1 MFFTKNWN
9 ASILTDD
16 DGGGAGLVGAGLTH
30 LPTYIF
36 YYFIVKK
43 NVGEIL
49 GKLWLAS
56 RILSKLSSKLINKYA
71 IQLTYTQCSIEHSAV
86 TTVGEKEE
94 AFAEGIV

>member
-1 MFFTKNWN
+1 MPVHTTYYIPR
-9 ASILTDD
+9 ALMMMVV
-16 DGGGAGLVGAGLTH
+16 VGAGLTH
-30 LPTYIF
+30 LLHTKYIF

-49 GKLWLAS
+49 GKLWLTS
-56 RILSKLSSKLINKYA
+56 RILSKLSSKLINT

-94 AFAEGIV
+94 AFTEGIV

>member
-1 MFFTKNWN
+1 MPVHTTYYIPR
-9 ASILTDD
+9 ALMMM
-16 DGGGAGLVGAGLTH
+16 VVEGAGLTH
-30 LPTYIF
+30 LLHTKYIF

>member
-1 MFFTKNWN
+1 MPVHTTYYIPR
-9 ASILTDD
+9 ALMMMVVV
-16 DGGGAGLVGAGLTH
+16 AAGLTH
-30 LPTYIF
+30 LLHTKYIF

-56 RILSKLSSKLINKYA
+56 RILSKLSSKFINKYA

-86 TTVGEKEE
+86 STVGEKEE
-94 AFAEGIV
+94 AFTEGIV

>member
-1 MFFTKNWN
+1 MPVHTTYYIPR
-9 ASILTDD
+9 ALMMMVV
-16 DGGGAGLVGAGLTH
+16 VGAGLTH
-30 LPTYIF
+30 LLHTKYIL

-56 RILSKLSSKLINKYA
+56 RILSKLSSKLIKMYV

-94 AFAEGIV
+94 AFTEGIV

>member
-9 ASILTDD
+9 ASILTADD
-16 DGGGAGLVGAGLTH
+16 DNGGAGGLVGAGLTH

-49 GKLWLAS
+49 GKLWLDGSNDFQRKCLA
-56 RILSKLSSKLINKYA
+56 
-71 IQLTYTQCSIEHSAV
+71 
-86 TTVGEKEE
+86 
-94 AFAEGIV
+94 AFEIFS